1 MKVSGK
7 VKAFCDVG
15 MNVGVL
21 FFSIVGLIDGVSAE
35 RSLIILLASAVW
47 INFMLWLGFR
57 IREKGSL

>member
-7 VKAFCDVG
+7 VKAFCYVG
-15 MNVGVL
+15 MNFGVL